1 MLLVWLEHIRVH
13 VQFWICNASTPQ
25 VRPLQQDGLC
35 YLQDL
40 QELSSSVWITL
51 LSGLRVQERY

>member
-1 MLLVWLEHIRVH
+1 MLLVWLENIRVH
-13 VQFWICNASTPQ
+13 VMFWICNASTPQ
-25 VRPLQQDGLC
+25 VRPLQQDRLC